1 MDNTIITLVT
11 IALYIAVSYY
21 QYQLCY
27 KKQDDSQARKIAGLT
42 LLPIIM
48 HGWLLLQS
56 INTDLGLNLSIS
68 NIFTLTF
75 WLVSIVIIISSIKRK
90 LGILVMVILPISG
103 LALLVSQLPGQ
114 QYLIDASSPLYLSHI
129 LISIAAISIIS
140 LAAIQSLFVSLLDS
154 RLKQHP
160 APPARGMPALQDM
173 ENFLIILIW
182 TGFILLTLSL
192 ITAMLFFKGSEVAI
206 PLFKSLFSIAS
217 WLVFAIFLIGRY
229 LQGWRAKTVTY
240 WAISGFAL
248 LFVAYFGTR
257 LFI

>member
-11 IALYIAVSYY
+11 FALYIAVSYY

-27 KKQDDSQARKIAGLT
+27 KRQDDSKARKIAGLA
-42 LLPIIM
+42 LLPIIL

-90 LGILVMVILPISG
+90 LGILVIVILPISG
-103 LALLVSQLPGQ
+103 LALLISQLIGQ
-114 QYLIDASSPLYLSHI
+114 QYLIDASSPLFLIHI
-129 LISIAAISIIS
+129 LISITAISIIS

-160 APPARGMPALQDM
+160 APPARGLPALQDM

-192 ITAMLFFKGSEVAI
+192 ITTTLFLKGSDVAI
-206 PLFKSLFSIAS
+206 PLFKSLFSIVS
-217 WLVFAIFLIGRY
+217 WLVFAIFLIGRH
-229 LQGWRAKTVTY
+229 LKGWRAKTVSY
-240 WAISGFAL
+240 WAISGFVL
-248 LFVAYFGTR
+248 LFMAYFGTR
-257 LFI
+257 IFL

>member
-1 MDNTIITLVT
+1 MDNTIITLIT
-11 IALYIAVSYY
+11 FALYIAVSYY

-27 KKQDDSQARKIAGLT
+27 KRQDDSQARKIASFS
-42 LLPIIM
+42 LLPIIL
-48 HGWLLLQS
+48 HGYLLLQS
-56 INTDLGLNLSIS
+56 IDTYSGLNLSIS
-68 NIFTLTF
+68 NIFSLTF
-75 WLVSIVIIISSIKRK
+75 WLVSIVIIISSVKRK

-103 LALLVSQLPGQ
+103 MVLIISQSLAQ
-114 QYLIDASSPLYLSHI
+114 QYLIDKLTPLYLGHI
-129 LISIAAISIIS
+129 VISIAAISIIS

-182 TGFILLTLSL
+182 TGFILLSLSI
-192 ITAMLFFKGSEVAI
+192 ITATLFFIGSEEAV
-206 PLFKSLFSIAS
+206 PLLKSLFSIAS
-217 WLVFAIFLIGRY
+217 WLVFAIFLIGRH

-248 LFVAYFGTR
+248 LFMAYFGTR
-257 LFI
+257 IFL

>member
-1 MDNTIITLVT
+1 MENTIITLVT
-11 IALYIAVSYY
+11 FALYIAVSYY

-27 KKQDDSQARKIAGLT
+27 KKQDDSQAKKIAIYT
-42 LLPIIM
+42 LLPIIL

-56 INTDLGLNLSIS
+56 IDTDQGLNLSIS
-68 NIFTLTF
+68 NIFSLTF
-75 WLVSIVIIISSIKRK
+75 WLVSIVIIISSINRK

-103 LALLVSQLPGQ
+103 LALLISQILAQ
-114 QYLIDASSPLYLSHI
+114 KYLVDASSPLFLGHI
-129 LISIAAISIIS
+129 LISIAAISIVS
-140 LAAIQSLFVSLLDS
+140 LAAIQSLFVSLLDN

-182 TGFILLTLSL
+182 TGFLLLTLS
-192 ITAMLFFKGSEVAI
+192 IATASFILSGSATTV
-206 PLFKSLFSIAS
+206 PMFKSLFSIAS

-229 LQGWRAKTVTY
+229 FQGWRAKTVTY

-248 LFVAYFGTR
+248 LFMAYFGTR
-257 LFI
+257 IFL